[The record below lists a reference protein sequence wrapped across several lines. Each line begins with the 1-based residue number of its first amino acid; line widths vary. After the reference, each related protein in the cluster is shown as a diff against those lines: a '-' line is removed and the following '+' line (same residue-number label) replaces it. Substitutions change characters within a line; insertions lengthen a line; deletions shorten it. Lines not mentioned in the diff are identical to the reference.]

1 MYYGRPL
8 TGREVIY
15 SDVEAVD
22 ESNIVEVIRK
32 SNQTHERNAGEIEYL
47 YNYYKGKQ
55 PVLDRVKE
63 IRPEICNRIT
73 ENYAYEIVTF
83 KTGYLVG
90 EPIQYVSRDNS
101 AASSEIE
108 LLNRFML
115 ENNKAERD
123 VEIAD
128 WQHICGTAYR
138 LVQQKEKTEDEESPF
153 ELITLEPD
161 RTYVVYSSRV
171 GHKPLAGVYKTVPV
185 SGDVEYSVYTPDHFY
200 RVVNDEIVE
209 STPYPFGII
218 PIIEYPANTARIG
231 AFEVVI
237 DLLDSINEF
246 ESNRNDAVA
255 QFVQSLLVL
264 TNCKLPDSVGANEIR
279 QAGLIQL
286 VSTNDSPA
294 KIDNLADQLDQAQN
308 QTLKSDMHDAV
319 LSIVGMP
326 SQSSAS
332 QSDSSNNGA
341 VILKNGWQ
349 SAEAR
354 AKGSET
360 KFRESETQMLKLVLR
375 ICKYLS
381 NVTDLTVSDI
391 NVKFTRRNYEAIGE
405 KATVFSTLMSTG
417 YIALVDA
424 LAIAGL
430 SYDPE
435 EVAKRGEEWN
445 DENGKTESHTQED
458 GQMNGTTVSRNVNEQ
473 ENGGDENGTVVITE

>member
-1 MYYGRPL
+1 MFFGRPL
-8 TGREVIY
+8 TGRKVIY
-15 SDVEAVD
+15 SDVLAVD
-22 ESNIVEVIRK
+22 ESNVLDVLQQSNAIHAQNESEIR
-32 SNQTHERNAGEIEYL
+32 YL

-55 PVLDRVKE
+55 PVLWRQKE
-63 IRPEICNRIT
+63 IRPEICSKVV
-73 ENYAYEIVTF
+73 ENYAYEIVNF

-90 EPIQYVSRDNS
+90 EPIQYVSRDNESS
-101 AASSEIE
+101 AAEIE
-108 LLNRFML
+108 KLNRFML
-115 ENNKAERD
+115 ENNKSERD

-138 LVQQKEKTEDEESPF
+138 LVQQKSDAEDGECPF
-153 ELITLEPD
+153 ELITLEPN
-161 RTYVVYSSRV
+161 RTYVIYSSRV

-185 SGDVEYSVYTPDHFY
+185 SGTPEYSIYTPNRYF
-200 RVVNDEIVE
+200 VVRDNKIIEDK
-209 STPYPFGII
+209 PYPFGII

-231 AFEVVI
+231 AFEIVL
-237 DLLDSINEF
+237 DLLDAINDF

-264 TNCKLPDSVGANEIR
+264 TNCQLPDGTGANEIR
-279 QAGLIQL
+279 QSGLIQL
-286 VSTNDSPA
+286 ISTNDNPA
-294 KIDNLADQLDQAQN
+294 KIDNLAEQLDQSQN

-319 LSIVGMP
+319 LAIVGMP

-354 AKGSET
+354 AKRSET
-360 KFRESETQMLKLVLR
+360 KFRESETEMLRLVLQ
-375 ICKYLS
+375 ICRYLS
-381 NVTDLTVSDI
+381 DITDLTVSAI

-405 KATVFSTLMSTG
+405 KATVFATLMGTQ
-417 YIALVDA
+417 YISLVDA

-435 EVAKRGEEWN
+435 EVAKRGEEWHTAHGT
-445 DENGKTESHTQED
+445 EKTEPTQTD
-458 GQMNGTTVSRNVNEQ
+458 
-473 ENGGDENGTVVITE
+473 NGGELNGENNITA